1 VLVKHHFRSKH
12 PYPVNFLQ
20 VNYNFYRMSLV
31 DRVLEWVTRE
41 ENLVRIL
48 KYWWLISTIRIAIG
62 IAIFFIIVFGIFE
75 ISR

>member
-1 VLVKHHFRSKH
+1 
-12 PYPVNFLQ
+12 
-20 VNYNFYRMSLV
+20 MSLV